1 MEFPFM
7 KGVLQKELS
16 KERKFFKRISI
27 LLLFVQKSNR
37 KGRKVV
43 KYFKQVVKSKDS
55 FYQSTKIHIFYQCFT
70 DSSLVNFSIG
80 NFKLCTLHD
89 YKISLCK
96 NFCNHHIGR

>member
-16 KERKFFKRISI
+16 QERKFFKRISI

-43 KYFKQVVKSKDS
+43 KYFKQVVKSIDS
-55 FYQSTKIHIFYQCFT
+55 FYQSNKIHA
-70 DSSLVNFSIG
+70 L
-80 NFKLCTLHD
+80 
-89 YKISLCK
+89 
-96 NFCNHHIGR
+96 

>member
-43 KYFKQVVKSKDS
+43 KYFKQVVKSKD
-55 FYQSTKIHIFYQCFT
+55 FSTKVLKYTFF
-70 DSSLVNFSIG
+70 
-80 NFKLCTLHD
+80 
-89 YKISLCK
+89 ISVLQTPA
-96 NFCNHHIGR
+96 